1 MLNID
6 KVVENDTDVVVSLT
20 YTADGGLSGKAIH
33 HFVVKGSLQFGFD
46 IYWDGEYWAEHCK
59 I

>member
-20 YTADGGLSGKAIH
+20 CTADGGLSGKAIH

-46 IYWDGEYWAEHCK
+46 IYWDGEY
-59 I
+59 